1 MAGGWRGR
9 PGVAGTRPGVLWVT
23 HRSPPRSVGA
33 CALAPGVCT
42 VWIPAGVV
50 QGCGWS
56 LTEQSWL
63 SCLPSRGLGGPR
75 AAVHLDSFPP
85 FILQTLLCH
94 LPGLGSGPGGSRWR
108 NLEPGEEAPGEE
120 GVSGGICEV
129 SGDDILG
136 ESESPQEEF
145 AGRPDARH
153 KWVAPAG
160 GMCFCMCGQRT
171 PALLTAPAKGSWP
184 ALPQGLCLSP
194 QPCPGPPT
202 SLQGWRYLIS
212 QAPLPLNS
220 SEGPLRVPPPP
231 SPEKL
236 VLPLLSGPTSPLHH
250 LFVEALIS
258 ISLGDISPGGP
269 RGGPALSLTQHLWLG
284 APAGP
289 LRDEVAPGPEGG
301 LAWPRQGSCLASGR

>member
-1 MAGGWRGR
+1 MSATLQSPSCHFPIWMQTRRHYEAFESPGSSRAHLPSGSPVACLATFKVLAMPGRPLWGGWRGR

-23 HRSPPRSVGA
+23 HHSPPRSVGA

-94 LPGLGSGPGGSRWR
+94 LPGLGSGPGGSRCR

-136 ESESPQEEF
+136 KSESPQEEF

-171 PALLTAPAKGSWP
+171 PALLTAPAKG
-184 ALPQGLCLSP
+184 AGLL
-194 QPCPGPPT
+194 CP
-202 SLQGWRYLIS
+202 R
-212 QAPLPLNS
+212 
-220 SEGPLRVPPPP
+220 
-231 SPEKL
+231 
-236 VLPLLSGPTSPLHH
+236 
-250 LFVEALIS
+250 
-258 ISLGDISPGGP
+258 
-269 RGGPALSLTQHLWLG
+269 
-284 APAGP
+284 
-289 LRDEVAPGPEGG
+289 
-301 LAWPRQGSCLASGR
+301 ASA